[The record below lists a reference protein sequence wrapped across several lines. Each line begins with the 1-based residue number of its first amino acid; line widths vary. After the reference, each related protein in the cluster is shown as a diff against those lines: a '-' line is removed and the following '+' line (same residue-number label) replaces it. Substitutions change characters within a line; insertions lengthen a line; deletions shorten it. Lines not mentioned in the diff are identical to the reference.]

1 MSNRIIFAGL
11 LVMLILFSLVQCGDD
26 KSTGSDDEATTLD
39 NRIVYSTR
47 FDGLFLINSDGSGKK
62 LLLDDDSCWATIW
75 SPDKTRV
82 AFLRTIPGLGRQIQ
96 VVDTTTSTVQ
106 YIAYGDFD
114 YNPWSPDGNTLVYD
128 HNNGISIKALGSDS
142 SVPVLSD
149 AIDAVFLN
157 NDTLITL
164 YSPSGN
170 MDSTY
175 LYRVAVDGSA
185 LTVLSD
191 SSGYRYV
198 KPRLSPDRTKIAYVR
213 IPDTY
218 ADDFEIWLINVDG
231 TGDELLAEIAHPVP
245 CLTFSR
251 DGANLFFVPNQ
262 GDDNKLYMLDIASK
276 IISNLTGFY
285 CGDAELG
292 VDCAPDQNKLAVTLV
307 SQGIGIVDYVNPV
320 VVDTLDTLGFYPN
333 W

>member
-1 MSNRIIFAGL
+1 M
-11 LVMLILFSLVQCGDD
+11 
-26 KSTGSDDEATTLD
+26 
-39 NRIVYSTR
+39 
-47 FDGLFLINSDGSGKK
+47 FLINSDGSGKK

-75 SPDKTRV
+75 SPDKTQV
-82 AFLRTIPGLGRQIQ
+82 AFLRTVSGLGRQIR
-96 VVDTTTSTVQ
+96 VVDTTTSAVE

-128 HNNGISIKALGSDS
+128 NNNSVNTKALGSGS

-175 LYRVAVDGSA
+175 LYRVAVDGTG

-191 SSGYRYV
+191 SSGYRYI
-198 KPRLSPDRTKIAYVR
+198 KPRLSPNKSKITYVR
-213 IPDTY
+213 IPDNMIGNI
-218 ADDFEIWLINVDG
+218 EVWLINKDG
-231 TGDELLAEIAHPVP
+231 TGDEKLAEFAHQVP
-245 CLTFSR
+245 ELTFSR
-251 DGANLFFVPNQ
+251 DGTTLFFVPYQ
-262 GDDNKLYMLDIASK
+262 GDDNQLYELDIATKTGSY
-276 IISNLTGFY
+276 ITGFY
-285 CGDAELG
+285 CLVSELG
-292 VDCAPDQNKLAVTLV
+292 VDCAPDQNKLAITLDY
-307 SQGIGIVDYVNPV
+307 QGIGIVDYDNPV
-320 VVDTLDTLGFYPN
+320 VVDTLDTLGYFPN